1 MNVISMIAIGAV
13 SIVAIGWL
21 AVSFL
26 APTPQRRKIEWLAAT
41 ALYVA
46 LLSFFINLILKSLAG
61 NNKAGVIAFG
71 FLAGMFS
78 IGLVVASVKTIAA
91 LRGSSASK
99 QSSAT
104 H

>member
-1 MNVISMIAIGAV
+1 MIAVGAV
-13 SIVAIGWL
+13 AVVAIGWL

-26 APTPQRRKIEWLAAT
+26 APTPQRRKIEWIAAT

-46 LLSFFINLILKSLAG
+46 LLAFFINLVRRSLASD
-61 NNKAGVIAFG
+61 NEAGVIAFG
-71 FLAGMFS
+71 FLTGMFA
-78 IGLVVASVKTIAA
+78 IGLVIASVKTIAA
-91 LRGSSASK
+91 LRGSGAGK

>member
-1 MNVISMIAIGAV
+1 MIAIGAV
-13 SIVAIGWL
+13 AVVAIGWL

-26 APTPQRRKIEWLAAT
+26 GPTVQRRKIEWIAAT

-46 LLSFFINLILKSLAG
+46 LLSFFINLVRRSIASGNEAG
-61 NNKAGVIAFG
+61 IIAFG
-71 FLAGMFS
+71 FLAGMFT
-78 IGLVVASVKTIAA
+78 IGLVIASLKTLAA
-91 LRGSSASK
+91 LRGSSAGK

>member
-13 SIVAIGWL
+13 SVVAIGWL

-26 APTPQRRKIEWLAAT
+26 APSPQRRKIEWLSAT

-46 LLSFFINLILKSLAG
+46 LLSFFINLILRSLAG
-61 NNKAGVIAFG
+61 NSKAGVIGFG

-78 IGLVVASVKTIAA
+78 IGLVIASVKTIGA
-91 LRGSSASK
+91 LRGSSPSK

>member
-1 MNVISMIAIGAV
+1 MNPISMIAVGAV
-13 SIVAIGWL
+13 AVVVIGWL

-26 APTPQRRKIEWLAAT
+26 GPTPQRRKIEWLAAT

-46 LLSFFINLILKSLAG
+46 LLGLFVNLVRRSIASDNEAG
-61 NNKAGVIAFG
+61 IIAFG
-71 FLAGMFS
+71 FLAGMFT
-78 IGLVVASVKTIAA
+78 IGLVIASLKTLAA
-91 LRGSSASK
+91 LRGSSAGK